1 MSEIRLYELGTKESN
16 IYMDAM
22 DKAPSG
28 SGEQAGIDAVQAYR
42 DSQKP
47 KKKKK
52 GLIQMRR
59 EAMEKE
65 SGY

>member
-1 MSEIRLYELGTKESN
+1 MAEIRLYELGDEESN
-16 IYMDAM
+16 IYMNAFE
-22 DKAPSG
+22 KASSG
-28 SGEQAGIDAVQAYR
+28 SQEQAGIDAVQAYR

-47 KKKKK
+47 KKKK
-52 GLIQMRR
+52 GLIQRRR